1 MSKNRI
7 PGSKPAQGKSTLQKL
22 ADRLPFELTIERM
35 IVGGE
40 SFWSA
45 VAEPFMSRDITREDL
60 RGVISRGLE
69 HTRGSYKQML
79 QAFNV
84 PANDYKRLLSFLRKY
99 GCHMPFQKFRFIQV
113 NPKSLEYHR
122 EAERLDKTG

>member
-1 MSKNRI
+1 MT
-7 PGSKPAQGKSTLQKL
+7 PDQLY
-22 ADRLPFELTIERM
+22 ERM
-35 IVGGE
+35 VVGGE

-45 VAEPFMSRDITREDL
+45 VAEPFMSRDITREDI
-60 RGVISRGLE
+60 RGVITRGLQ

-99 GCHMPFQKFRFIQV
+99 GCHMPFQTFRAIQV

-122 EAERLDKTG
+122 DAERLTKTG